1 MTKDGV
7 CRNLRYDV
15 MLAVQSS
22 MLSPPGE
29 GEGKKG
35 SGRSVSRRTGREDRH
50 IC

>member
-29 GEGKKG
+29 GGEE
-35 SGRSVSRRTGREDRH
+35 REWPVRE
-50 IC
+50 